1 MVLIFHG
8 FSRTFWESAI
18 TELNRLVCVTSYV
31 QTKMYNFVN
40 GHRFHYDL
48 TYSGNWKQRPNTRF
62 KFSCNWSG
70 FMHFFFSIDFVLVS
84 ENNKTGTPKPHHSSN
99 GSWKSEITHNLT
111 LLRSSWILKWM
122 WTCTLVRAHMF
133 QWHRSAQDCCS
144 ADTDQGSVQPNS
156 MCLFLFSTHYD

>member
-1 MVLIFHG
+1 
-8 FSRTFWESAI
+8 
-18 TELNRLVCVTSYV
+18 
-31 QTKMYNFVN
+31 MYNFVN
-40 GHRFHYDL
+40 GHRFHYVL

-62 KFSCNWSG
+62 KFSCKWSG

-84 ENNKTGTPKPHHSSN
+84 EYNKTGTPKPHHPSN

-133 QWHRSAQDCCS
+133 NGIGVPKITLVAQIWIKEACNQIACVS
-144 ADTDQGSVQPNS
+144 FHLAHTMIIYG
-156 MCLFLFSTHYD
+156 